1 MPPQPPDR
9 RRAKATAH
17 FLKISHVSL
26 LLLAYLL
33 SLLFFYREGSLRW
46 QALISAAFLIAF
58 DIACFYLFFH
68 YGWNARSREPQLV
81 IPQMM
86 AAIGILYCIAWLDHS
101 SQLVLG
107 PFVLT
112 VFLFGAPRLST
123 TALTLLALACLA
135 AYLALILLRGMYSQP
150 QNLQADLMQW
160 FVLAVALPSVV
171 VVGSQIRQLRKI
183 LDITRHQLSHYEKQ
197 ASRDEL
203 TGLYNRRQL
212 QIELE
217 QAKLRAVFSSVPFCL
232 CLIDIDHFKEIN
244 DKSGHLAGDMVLRR
258 FARLARDSIRSSDIF
273 GRYGGDEFM
282 KILPDTD
289 LQGSIVHAERLRLL
303 AYQLDYQDVLAQ
315 PRISISIGA
324 AQYRHG
330 EHVTALIQR
339 ADQALYR
346 AKQLGRNRVE
356 WIE

>member
-1 MPPQPPDR
+1 
-9 RRAKATAH
+9 
-17 FLKISHVSL
+17 
-26 LLLAYLL
+26 
-33 SLLFFYREGSLRW
+33 
-46 QALISAAFLIAF
+46 
-58 DIACFYLFFH
+58 
-68 YGWNARSREPQLV
+68 
-81 IPQMM
+81 MM

-258 FARLARDSIRSSDIF
+258 FSRLARDSIRSSDIF

-289 LQGSIVHAERLRLL
+289 LQGSMVHAERLRLL
-303 AYQLDYQDVLAQ
+303 AYQLDYRDVLAQ
-315 PRISISIGA
+315 PRISI
-324 AQYRHG
+324 
-330 EHVTALIQR
+330 
-339 ADQALYR
+339 
-346 AKQLGRNRVE
+346 
-356 WIE
+356 

>member
-1 MPPQPPDR
+1 M
-9 RRAKATAH
+9 
-17 FLKISHVSL
+17 
-26 LLLAYLL
+26 
-33 SLLFFYREGSLRW
+33 
-46 QALISAAFLIAF
+46 
-58 DIACFYLFFH
+58 
-68 YGWNARSREPQLV
+68 
-81 IPQMM
+81 
-86 AAIGILYCIAWLDHS
+86 
-101 SQLVLG
+101 
-107 PFVLT
+107 
-112 VFLFGAPRLST
+112 
-123 TALTLLALACLA
+123 
-135 AYLALILLRGMYSQP
+135 
-150 QNLQADLMQW
+150 
-160 FVLAVALPSVV
+160 
-171 VVGSQIRQLRKI
+171 RKI

-303 AYQLDYQDVLAQ
+303 ASQLDYQDVLAQ

-330 EHVTALIQR
+330 EPITTLIQR
-339 ADQALYR
+339 ADKALYR